1 MYKLTELFGWLNLL
15 AAALGLAAS
24 PLITLPANLNTGA
37 LVFILVLMAIVAAA
51 MVFASRQRAAGTD
64 IGEKAYPA
72 TLAAYILWAVMA
84 FNWFG

>member
-1 MYKLTELFGWLNLL
+1 MYKLTEIFGWLNLL
-15 AAALGLAAS
+15 AAAIGLTAS
-24 PLITLPANLNTGA
+24 PFVTLPEPLKAGA
-37 LVFILVLMAIVAAA
+37 WVFILVLMAIVAAA
-51 MVFASRQRAAGTD
+51 IIFASKQKAAGSD